1 MHFVVGEGASS
12 GPLLEAVLGT
22 LLNAIGGPLP
32 PPLGTQKFMKPR
44 LKFGPEIG
52 PLLDTA
58 FEAIWTPPRRL
69 LASILDQIGLD
80 FGAPGASCYFLQ
92 K

>member
-22 LLNAIGGPLP
+22 LLNAIG
-32 PPLGTQKFMKPR
+32 
-44 LKFGPEIG
+44 LKLGPEIG
-52 PLLDTA
+52 PLLGMA
-58 FEAIWTPPRRL
+58 FEAIWTPPKRL
-69 LASILDQIGLD
+69 LASMLDKIGLD